1 MLPNK
6 LYQQL
11 VHPSKSL
18 LGWVVTRFFLWHHRL
33 AQENAVKLLQIQPDD
48 TVLEVG
54 FGPGL
59 GLRAAAPLLT
69 GPKGKLIGVDYS
81 EYMVSKASQAVK
93 KHIASG
99 KVTLIR
105 GDVVAMPLPDNS
117 IDKVYHCNTSCHWP
131 DLKAATSELHRVM
144 KPEMLAHKIN
154 QQLSHPSKSLAGWL
168 ATRFFLW
175 HNKVLVK
182 NAVKLLQIQPDD
194 TVLEVGFGPGM
205 GLRAAAPLLTGPK
218 GKLFGVDYSEYKVSM
233 ASQRVRNHIAS
244 GKISL
249 IRGNVLEMPLPD
261 NSIDKIYHSNC
272 YYYWPDLEAGTSEL
286 HRVMKPGALMVTT
299 LIHSSIKKSA
309 SRNFLRGNNWQPELY
324 MEALCATGFTDIRM
338 QELMD
343 ESITFEAVFATASK

>member
-144 KPEMLAHKIN
+144 KP
-154 QQLSHPSKSLAGWL
+154 
-168 ATRFFLW
+168 
-175 HNKVLVK
+175 
-182 NAVKLLQIQPDD
+182 
-194 TVLEVGFGPGM
+194 
-205 GLRAAAPLLTGPK
+205 
-218 GKLFGVDYSEYKVSM
+218 
-233 ASQRVRNHIAS
+233 
-244 GKISL
+244 
-249 IRGNVLEMPLPD
+249 
-261 NSIDKIYHSNC
+261 
-272 YYYWPDLEAGTSEL
+272 
-286 HRVMKPGALMVTT
+286 GALMVTT
-299 LIHSSIKKSA
+299 FK
-309 SRNFLRGNNWQPELY
+309 LRSLKCAVYLNSVKGDNWKPEVY
-324 MEALCATGFTDIRM
+324 METLSATGFNDVWM
-338 QELMD
+338 QELK
-343 ESITFEAVFATASK
+343 EGRTYFQAIFATASK